1 MYERGM
7 YERGMY
13 EHGAQERGVVLDRRP
28 GERRRIGRRR
38 PSGPRPVRPA
48 VNAVPLR
55 PAEAERPQAPS
66 GARQV
71 SLPVPGVR
79 TLAQAPR
86 AVPRGPVLFG
96 PVLFGPVLFG
106 RVRRVL
112 AGLAVTVAAAAV
124 VVGLGVL
131 ADSAAAVRAAE
142 RSVSAP
148 QGTVVVTV
156 RDEHSA
162 WDVARRIAPGA
173 SGPEV
178 ATLAER
184 IVTENSLG
192 SVPLHP
198 GQVLR
203 VTAD

>member
-38 PSGPRPVRPA
+38 ASGPRPVRPA

-71 SLPVPGVR
+71 PLPVPGVR

-86 AVPRGPVLFG
+86 AVPRG

-156 RDEHSA
+156 RDERSA

>member
-7 YERGMY
+7 YG
-13 EHGAQERGVVLDRRP
+13 RGVQDQGVVGQPVLDRRT
-28 GERRRIGRRR
+28 GERRRRRA
-38 PSGPRPVRPA
+38 SGPRPVRPA
-48 VNAVPLR
+48 VSAVAVR
-55 PAEAERPQAPS
+55 PAEAERPQVPS
-66 GARQV
+66 GVRRLPV
-71 SLPVPGVR
+71 PPPVPGVR
-79 TLAQAPR
+79 TLARRPLT
-86 AVPRGPVLFG
+86 VPRGAVL
-96 PVLFGPVLFG
+96 LG

-131 ADSAAAVRAAE
+131 ADSATAVRAAE

-148 QGTVVVTV
+148 RGTVVVTV
-156 RDEHSA
+156 RGEHTA
-162 WDVARRIAPGA
+162 WEVARRIAPGA

-178 ATLAER
+178 ASLAER

-192 SVPLHP
+192 SVPLRP

-203 VTAD
+203 VTSG